1 MINLKRGISTPIAIT
16 IIIVLALLLVG
27 GVLGYQYYYLPK
39 KEAKISELKL
49 PEYAVDWQIYKS
61 KKYGF
66 EIRYP
71 EGHLIHKTLGEN
83 MKVDGFYIVPENITI
98 LGFELAI
105 SFAENTIDERIREF
119 QESEVK
125 YNYLKIIE
133 ISDYFTIKRDE
144 GKKIKTETRLELESD
159 EIITQTMYL
168 FEDFT
173 LRRNFYLDEELAD
186 KIVST
191 FSILD

>member
-1 MINLKRGISTPIAIT
+1 
-16 IIIVLALLLVG
+16 
-27 GVLGYQYYYLPK
+27 
-39 KEAKISELKL
+39 
-49 PEYAVDWQIYKS
+49 
-61 KKYGF
+61 
-66 EIRYP
+66 
-71 EGHLIHKTLGEN
+71 